1 MTDLRFFDPHAHMT
15 SRTTDDYER
24 MAAAGVRALIEPAFW
39 LGQPRTNVG
48 SFIDYFSSLVGWER
62 FRASQFG
69 ITHYCAIGLNSKEA
83 NDEGLAKEVLEIL
96 PRFALKE
103 GVVAIGEIGYD
114 EITPAEEKAYQ
125 WQLQFAKDHDMVVMV
140 HSPHRDKKR
149 GILRSLH
156 VAQEVGIDMEKLV
169 IDHNNEETVEDV
181 LDAGAWAAFTIY
193 PHTKMGSQRMVELTK
208 KYGPERFIVDS
219 SCDWGVSDPLSV
231 PKTAKLMLDQGLDM
245 EAVERAT
252 FGNAA
257 KAYGYSGQIDLE
269 ALGRAPVIDQRQLYN
284 DNSVLRGQPAR
295 VDEGV
300 PN

>member
-1 MTDLRFFDPHAHMT
+1 
-15 SRTTDDYER
+15 
-24 MAAAGVRALIEPAFW
+24 
-39 LGQPRTNVG
+39 
-48 SFIDYFSSLVGWER
+48 VGWER

-83 NDEGLAKEVLEIL
+83 NDEGLAREVLEIL

-114 EITPAEEKAYQ
+114 EITEAEEKAYQ

-149 GILRSLH
+149 GIIRSLD
-156 VAQEVGIDMEKLV
+156 VAKEIGIDMEKLV

-193 PHTKMGSQRMVELTK
+193 PHTKMGSQRMVDLTK
-208 KYGPERFIVDS
+208 KYGAERFIVDS

-231 PKTAKLMLDQGLDM
+231 PKTAKMMLDQGVSP
-245 EAVERAT
+245 EAVEQAT
-252 FGNAA
+252 WGNAA
-257 KAYGYSGQIDLE
+257 KAYGYSGQIDMD
-269 ALGRAPVIDQRQLYN
+269 ALGEAVVVDQRELFS

-295 VDEGV
+295 VDGEV

>member
-1 MTDLRFFDPHAHMT
+1 MSDFRFIDPHAHMS

-24 MAAAGVRALIEPAFW
+24 MANAGIRAVIEPAFW

-69 ITHYCAIGLNSKEA
+69 ILHYCAMGLNSKEA
-83 NDEGLAKEVLEIL
+83 NDEKLADEVLEIL
-96 PRFALKE
+96 PQFALKE

-125 WQLQFAKDHDMVVMV
+125 WQLEFARQHDMVVMV

-149 GILRSLH
+149 GIQRSLD
-156 VAQEVGIDMEKLV
+156 VAKEIGVEMEKLV
-169 IDHNNEETVEDV
+169 IDHNNEETVKDV
-181 LDAGAWAAFTIY
+181 LDMGAWAAFTIY
-193 PHTKMGSQRMVELTK
+193 PHTKMGSQRMVDLTK
-208 KYGPERFIVDS
+208 QYGAERFIVDS

-231 PKTAKLMLDQGLDM
+231 PKTAKMMLEHGVSEDDVRFATYAN
-245 EAVERAT
+245 AV
-252 FGNAA
+252 
-257 KAYGYSGQIDLE
+257 KVYGYSGQIDLD
-269 ALGRAPVIDQRQLYN
+269 ALEEGPAIDQRKLFH
-284 DNSVLRGQPAR
+284 DNSVLRGQEAR

-300 PN
+300 VN